1 MDFTRRSLL
10 GAALAGA
17 LDAAVPCARVQAAGR
32 ATPTPT
38 SPSPQPDDAPRAAP
52 DETIPLWPGP
62 APDPIATTGAGDG
75 ERSGKHGSVSHV
87 ARPRLNVY
95 RPARGTG
102 GAALVIAGGGYDHVE
117 LGNEST
123 PMCTWLKAL
132 GVTAFELV
140 YRLPEQGWSRLA
152 PLQDGQR
159 AMRVIRARAKRDGFD
174 PARIAIVGFSA
185 GGHLAG
191 MTAVEPD
198 ARRYTSVDDADR
210 ESARPDLAALLYPV
224 LTLMPPFDRTR
235 TRLHIVGAHPA
246 QADSEALSAN
256 LHVSPRTPPTF
267 LAHAF
272 DDPIAPIDN
281 SLLMASALRAAQVSV
296 ELHAF
301 QTGGHGWGMGKPGSA
316 VRAWPAL
323 FEQWARLNRLLP

>member
-1 MDFTRRSLL
+1 MDITRRSLL

-17 LDAAVPCARVQAAGR
+17 LDTIAPAAHALAAARGAA
-32 ATPTPT
+32 P
-38 SPSPQPDDAPRAAP
+38 PDDAPRAVP

-62 APDPIATTGAGDG
+62 APDPAPTGAGDG
-75 ERSGKHGSVSHV
+75 ERIGRRGSVSRV

-95 RPARGTG
+95 RPAHGNG
-102 GAALVIAGGGYDHVE
+102 GAALVIAGGGYDHIE
-117 LGNEST
+117 LGNESA
-123 PMCTWLKAL
+123 PMCAWLTSL
-132 GVTAFELV
+132 GVMAFELV

-159 AMRVIRARAKRDGFD
+159 AMRLIRARAKRDGVD
-174 PARIAIVGFSA
+174 PARIAIIGFSA

-198 ARRYTSVDDADR
+198 ARRYASVDDADR

-235 TRLHIVGAHPA
+235 TRLHVAGAHPA

-256 LHVSPRTPPTF
+256 LRVSARTPPTF

-281 SLLMASALRAAQVSV
+281 SLLMASALRAARVSV

-301 QTGGHGWGMGKPGSA
+301 QAGGHGWGMGKPGSA
-316 VRAWPAL
+316 VHAWPAL

>member
-1 MDFTRRSLL
+1 MNLTRRTLL
-10 GAALAGA
+10 GVTLAGA
-17 LDAAVPCARVQAAGR
+17 LDAAVPSAHAQAAAR
-32 ATPTPT
+32 ATP
-38 SPSPQPDDAPRAAP
+38 SPDDAPRIAP

-62 APDPIATTGAGDG
+62 APDPIATGAGDG
-75 ERSGKHGSVSHV
+75 ERTGKHGGVSRV

-95 RPARGTG
+95 RPTRGNG
-102 GAALVIAGGGYDHVE
+102 GAALVIAGGGYEHIE

-123 PMCTWLKAL
+123 PMCAWLKSL

-159 AMRVIRARAKRDGFD
+159 AMRVIRARAKRDGID

-198 ARRYTSVDDADR
+198 ARRYASVDDADR

-235 TRLHIVGAHPA
+235 TRLHVVGAHPT
-246 QADSEALSAN
+246 QADGEALSVSP
-256 LHVSPRTPPTF
+256 HVSVRTPPTF
-267 LAHAF
+267 LAQAF

-281 SLLMASALRAAQVSV
+281 SLLMASALRAAQVPV

-301 QTGGHGWGMGKPGSA
+301 QTGGHGWGMGKPGSVA
-316 VRAWPAL
+316 HAWPAL
-323 FEQWARLNRLLP
+323 FEQWARLNRLLR